1 MSPLTLLALI
11 GVAVAASPV
20 IQWLAVDGR
29 RRRALRAFGRRRG
42 SLPLALVHRQE
53 QVAVLGLPV
62 LRYVTC
68 PLGDELGRAI
78 ARAPRSV
85 PVDLIVHL
93 PGGVPFDAGPVAEAL
108 AGRRG
113 AVTVWVP
120 ACGLSGLEQLVA
132 AATLVLVGP
141 DAAVEGVAAAPT
153 APIPPGELH
162 TLLELLSLYPQP
174 ARVRVSPL
182 FLPLAGVRRRSSDT
196 AEPL

>member
-11 GVAVAASPV
+11 GVAIAASPV

-42 SLPLALVHRQE
+42 SLPLALVHRQD
-53 QVAVLGLPV
+53 QIAVLGLPV

-78 ARAPRSV
+78 ARAPRSA
-85 PVDLIVHL
+85 PIDLIVHL
-93 PGGVPFDAGPVAEAL
+93 PGGVPFEDGPVVAAL
-108 AGRRG
+108 AARRG
-113 AVTVWVP
+113 SFTIWVP
-120 ACGLSGLEQLVA
+120 ACGLGALEQLGA
-132 AATLVLVGP
+132 AATLVLIGP

-153 APIPPGELH
+153 EPIPPGELH

-174 ARVRVSPL
+174 ARARVSPL
-182 FLPLAGVRRRSSDT
+182 FLPLAGVRRRRSGT
-196 AEPL
+196 AGPS